1 MNKIILSLTEKQRK
15 FYEVLKS
22 YADRHGEAPTIQE
35 MARSLKL
42 SSPRSISQYLMVLEK
57 KGLIQ
62 RPRYERRGI
71 RVLELEND
79 KPKEE
84 VEIPVI
90 ASAGCDNVN
99 VFAQSSFD
107 EFLCV
112 ASEML
117 QGRRKDNVVGIR
129 AVGDSM
135 KDAGINEN
143 DYVLVEM
150 TQAIYEEDLVVAIID
165 GFAVIKKI
173 QFANNAIILHPVSSD
188 SQYKPIIVNRNFQI
202 FGKVIDIVR
211 APQKG
216 DLEVVPLYSTN

>member
-1 MNKIILSLTEKQRK
+1 MNKIISSLTEKQRK

-62 RPRYERRGI
+62 RSRYERRGI
-71 RVLELEND
+71 RVLELENE
-79 KPKEE
+79 KSKEE
-84 VEIPVI
+84 VEVPVI

-112 ASEML
+112 ASDLL
-117 QGRRKDNVVGIR
+117 QGRKKESVVGIR

-143 DYVLVEM
+143 DYVLVEI

-188 SQYKPIIVNRNFQI
+188 PQYKPIIVNRNFQI